1 MSEVVIAGIGQIPV
15 GEHWELSLR
24 SMAAKAILAARHD
37 AGGIMP
43 DALYVGNFL
52 GSTLSH
58 QSNLGSLIADNT
70 GLDGAEGWTVEAADA
85 SGGGAFRLGYLAV
98 SSGFVDAAVVVGVE
112 KCTDVAPAELEAAAV
127 QATDYDYE
135 SMQGITLTSQAALL
149 MQRYLYEYDVP
160 REALGAFP
168 LLAHANGANNPNAF
182 FQKPIRPEAY
192 LKAGEI
198 CSPLN
203 LFDQAPYGDGAAA
216 VILTRPELIKDKLP
230 HALVRVL
237 GSGVVID
244 AVSLH
249 DRHSP
254 LSFKAAGYS
263 IEKACRQAGIL
274 PTDAD
279 FFELSDS
286 FSIYA
291 ALSLEAA
298 GFAERGTAC
307 RMAQEG
313 AFNLQ
318 GELPIATMGGMKAR
332 GNPFGASGVYQ
343 IVEAATQLRGQA
355 GKNQI
360 AEARLGLV
368 QSLGGP
374 ASTAITHVLERWH

>member
-24 SMAAKAILAARHD
+24 NMAARAILAARHD
-37 AGGIMP
+37 AGGILP
-43 DALYVGNFL
+43 DAVYVGNFL

-58 QSNLGSLIADNT
+58 QSNLGSLIVDNT
-70 GLDGAEGWTVEAADA
+70 GLENAEGWTVEAADA
-85 SGGGAFRLGYLAV
+85 SGAGAFRLGYLAV
-98 SSGFVDAAVVVGVE
+98 SSGYVDAALVVGVE
-112 KCTDVAPAELEAAAV
+112 KCTDAAPGELEAAAV

-135 SMQGITLTSQAALL
+135 SIQGITLTSQAALL
-149 MQRYLYEYDVP
+149 MQRYFYEYDVP
-160 REALGAFP
+160 REALGVFP

-182 FQKPIRPEAY
+182 FQKAIRQEAY
-192 LKAGEI
+192 LNAAEI
-198 CSPLN
+198 SSPLN

-216 VILTRPELIKDKLP
+216 VILTRPELIKEKLAHP
-230 HALVRVL
+230 LVRVL
-237 GSGVVID
+237 GSSVVID

-254 LSFKAAGYS
+254 LAFKAAGYS
-263 IEKACRQAGIL
+263 VEKACRQAGIL

-307 RMAQEG
+307 RVAQEG
-313 AFNLQ
+313 AFKL
-318 GELPIATMGGMKAR
+318 GGRLPIATMGGMKAR
-332 GNPFGASGVYQ
+332 GNPFGASGIYQ
-343 IVEAATQLRGQA
+343 IVETVLQLRGQA
-355 GKNQI
+355 GVNQI
-360 AEARLGLV
+360 ANARLGLV

-374 ASTAITHVLERWH
+374 ASTAVTHVLERWH